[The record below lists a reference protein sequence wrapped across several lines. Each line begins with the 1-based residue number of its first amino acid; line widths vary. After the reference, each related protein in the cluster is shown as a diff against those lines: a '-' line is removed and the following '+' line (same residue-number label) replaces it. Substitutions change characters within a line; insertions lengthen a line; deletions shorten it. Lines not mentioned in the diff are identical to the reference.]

1 MTAIGV
7 EDKINHSVMIMICL
21 TDIVTGTG
29 LRMNVKLVPI
39 LNEQKMQKSDQRT
52 RHRGKG

>member
-29 LRMNVKLVPI
+29 
-39 LNEQKMQKSDQRT
+39 
-52 RHRGKG
+52 